1 MSYKEIWSLFV
12 EMSEPELPTVFYL
25 YTGRKLNKT
34 RAVGNLRERKRK
46 TLKNFIYFNWGLIT
60 LHIIVVFAIH

>member
-1 MSYKEIWSLFV
+1 MSYKETWSLFV

-46 TLKNFIYFNWGLIT
+46 TLKNFILIGGNYFTYYSG
-60 LHIIVVFAIH
+60 FAIH